1 MNGSY
6 SYLIDDI
13 LFYLFSTIT
22 IAVTALPYSKA
33 KHWLVRVWDFPRVQI
48 LVIACLLFLIS
59 PAIDS
64 QHPVILHT
72 LQVFLLISI
81 FDQIRY
87 ILPFTFIFK
96 PELAKSTQPQ
106 NDATVSLLISNVLM
120 TNRNASPLISLI
132 EGYKPDLVLTLE
144 TDQWWDDQLKHLEN
158 IYPYS
163 YGHPLDNLYGLHLY
177 SSLPTDNIEIKCI
190 IQKDIPSIHG
200 SFELKNGKKVKFHF
214 LHPAPPSPTENEKS
228 TQRDTEL
235 LVTGKS
241 IDVEKN
247 AYVVAGD
254 LNDVAWSRST
264 RLFKKCS
271 GLLDPRVGRGFFN
284 SFNAKQPLFRWPLD
298 HIFVSNHFK
307 LVDIQRL
314 PDVGSD
320 HFPIFIRLEHCAK
333 DKAN

>member
-120 TNRNASPLISLI
+120 TNRNALPLISLI

-163 YGHPLDNLYGLHLY
+163 YGRPLDNLYGLHLY
-177 SSLPTDNIEIKCI
+177 SSLPTDNIEIKCL